1 MTLLLL
7 HRHGRQ
13 GRQPKALADLCVL
26 EDGGRDGIEIQGEGG
41 VERGQ
46 VWEGNMSRLQSR

>member
-1 MTLLLL
+1 MPSLAARNDTL

-26 EDGGRDGIEIQGEGG
+26 EDGGRDGIEIQGGG
-41 VERGQ
+41 RSGAGSGVGRQHE
-46 VWEGNMSRLQSR
+46 